1 MNHYGVDWRVRLRC
15 GIMVFLMGLFI
26 EDNTLFPFQSEHLA
40 LAYPKST
47 TLLVHDTG
55 MGKSVF
61 AMAIACLAL
70 EEGGYER
77 IVLVCEA
84 NKLVYEEWP
93 ATIEKFTRIDWALYH
108 GTVKKREKIRAD
120 LPTLLLTSFDVVK
133 RDAAIFPAKKNSR
146 SVPTPGPLLDV
157 LAGQKTL
164 IIIDETTRI
173 ANRTSGNHKAMKL
186 FVETMMAEAECK
198 VLAMTATPMERD
210 PSSLYD
216 LGRILT
222 PDTMPTVSEFEHDY
236 VAQWDIFRKPMRY
249 KNLNPGNCVQGVQPF
264 SERFNAI
271 LLRKRKTD
279 ADVVGFF
286 PKRREMPPTFVRL
299 GKEHQQFYDTVRA
312 IGESVPEFE
321 QRQYVTVL
329 RQIAAHPMSLTLA
342 QGEIARAI
350 VDYVSPEGLAAM
362 GSAKTDRM
370 VEWLRTVVDE
380 QGEQAVV
387 FTYFASTVLPLLT
400 APSEAA
406 GWTFSV
412 NRGDMSLAARN
423 ASIRDFR
430 AGDTQIFFT
439 SDAGAKGINLPEAQ
453 YMLHYERPPLHSLLI
468 QRADRIHRIDSQHES
483 VWMDSLVARD
493 TIEEGLYNLNL
504 RRNDWSDKLLGDDEA
519 SELDF
524 ISAQDRRNLLKIGKA
539 N

>member
-1 MNHYGVDWRVRLRC
+1 MSLWRDENQ
-15 GIMVFLMGLFI
+15 M
-26 EDNTLFPFQSEHLA
+26 FPFQATHIAEAYQKSVTLLAWDTGCGKSIGALA
-40 LAYPKST
+40 LA
-47 TLLVHDTG
+47 
-55 MGKSVF
+55 
-61 AMAIACLAL
+61 CLQL
-70 EEGGYER
+70 EAG
-77 IVLVCEA
+77 IINKVVLVCEA
-84 NKLVYEEWP
+84 NKMVQDEWP
-93 ATIEKFTRIDWALYH
+93 ASIEKFTSIDYQVYH
-108 GTVKKREKIRAD
+108 GTPKKRAKMRTN
-120 LPTLLLTSFDVVK
+120 LPTMILTTFDVVK
-133 RDAAIFPAKKNSR
+133 RDAAVFPAKKNSR

-186 FVETMMAEAECK
+186 FIETMMAEAECK

-222 PDTMPTVSEFEHDY
+222 PDTMPTVSDFEHDY

-249 KNLNPGNCVQGVQPF
+249 KNLTPANCAKGVEPF
-264 SERFNAI
+264 NERFNDI

-279 ADVVGFF
+279 PDVVNFF

-299 GKEHQQFYDTVRA
+299 GKAHQQFYDTVRA

-321 QRQYVTVL
+321 QRKYVTVL

-342 QGEIARAI
+342 EGEIARAI
-350 VDYVSPEGLAAM
+350 VDYVSPDGLAAM

-400 APSEAA
+400 AATDGT
-406 GWTFSV
+406 GWSYSV
-412 NRGDMSLAARN
+412 NKGDMSLTARN
-423 ASIRDFR
+423 AAIRAFR
-430 AGDTQIFFT
+430 AGETQIFFT
-439 SDAGAKGINLPEAQ
+439 SDAGAKGINLPEAT
-453 YMLHYERPPLHSLLI
+453 YLLHYERPPLHSLLV
-468 QRADRIHRIDSQHES
+468 QRADRIHRIDSKAES

-519 SELDF
+519 AEMEWV
-524 ISAQDRRNLLKIGKA
+524 SAADRRDLLRIGKA
-539 N
+539 K

>member
-1 MNHYGVDWRVRLRC
+1 MQHEEA
-15 GIMVFLMGLFI
+15 MSLFK
-26 EDNTLFPFQSEHLA
+26 EDNTLYPFQADHIA
-40 LAYPKST
+40 LAYPKPVT
-47 TLLVHDTG
+47 MLVWDTG
-55 MGKSVF
+55 TGKSIG
-61 AMAIACLAL
+61 AMALACLAL
-70 EEGGYER
+70 EEGGFER
-77 IVLVCEA
+77 VVLVCEA
-84 NKLVYEEWP
+84 NKLVHEEWP
-93 ATIEKFTRIDWALYH
+93 ATIEKFTEIDWALYH
-108 GTVKKREKIRAD
+108 GTLKKREKIRAN
-120 LPTLLLTSFDVVK
+120 LPTLLLTSFDIIK

-157 LAGQKTL
+157 LAGQKVL
-164 IIIDETTRI
+164 VIIDETTRI

-186 FVETMMAEAECK
+186 FIETLMAEAECK

-222 PDTMPTVSEFEHDY
+222 PGTMPTVSEFEHDY

-249 KNLNPGNCVQGVQPF
+249 KNLTPANCAKGVEPF
-264 SERFNAI
+264 NERFNDI

-279 ADVVGFF
+279 PDVVNFF

-299 GKEHQQFYDTVRA
+299 GKAHQQFYDTVQA

-321 QRQYVTVL
+321 QRKYVTVL

-342 QGEIARAI
+342 EGEIARAI
-350 VDYVSPEGLAAM
+350 VDYVSPDGLAAM

-400 APSEAA
+400 AAA
-406 GWTFSV
+406 EGTGWSYSV
-412 NRGDMSLAARN
+412 NHGGLSLPARSAAQR
-423 ASIRDFR
+423 AFR
-430 AGDTQIFFT
+430 SGETQIFFT
-439 SDAGAKGINLPEAQ
+439 SDAGAKGINLPEAA
-453 YMLHYERPPLHSLLI
+453 YLLHYERPPLHSLLV
-468 QRADRIHRIDSQHES
+468 QRADRIHRIDSTKES

-519 SELDF
+519 AEMEF
-524 ISAQDRRNLLKIGKA
+524 ISAADRRDLLRIGKA
-539 N
+539 T

>member
-1 MNHYGVDWRVRLRC
+1 
-15 GIMVFLMGLFI
+15 MVQ
-26 EDNTLFPFQSEHLA
+26 D
-40 LAYPKST
+40 
-47 TLLVHDTG
+47 
-55 MGKSVF
+55 
-61 AMAIACLAL
+61 
-70 EEGGYER
+70 
-77 IVLVCEA
+77 
-84 NKLVYEEWP
+84 EWP
-93 ATIEKFTRIDWALYH
+93 ASIEKFTSIDYQVYH
-108 GTVKKREKIRAD
+108 GTPKKRAKMRTN
-120 LPTLLLTSFDVVK
+120 LPTMILTTFDVVK
-133 RDAAIFPAKKNSR
+133 RDAAVFPAKKNSR

-186 FVETMMAEAECK
+186 FIETMMAEAECK

-222 PDTMPTVSEFEHDY
+222 PGTMPTVSEFEHDY

-249 KNLNPGNCVQGVQPF
+249 KNLTPANCAKGVEPF
-264 SERFNAI
+264 NERFNDI

-279 ADVVGFF
+279 PDVVNFF

-299 GKEHQQFYDTVRA
+299 GKAHQQFYDTVQA

-321 QRQYVTVL
+321 QRKYVTVL

-342 QGEIARAI
+342 EGEIARAI
-350 VDYVSPEGLAAM
+350 VDYVSPDGLAAM

-400 APSEAA
+400 AAA
-406 GWTFSV
+406 EGTGWSYSV
-412 NRGDMSLAARN
+412 NHGGLSLPARSAAQR
-423 ASIRDFR
+423 AFR
-430 AGDTQIFFT
+430 SGETQIFFT
-439 SDAGAKGINLPEAQ
+439 SDAGAKGINLPEAA
-453 YMLHYERPPLHSLLI
+453 YLLHYERPPLHSLLV
-468 QRADRIHRIDSQHES
+468 QRADRIHRIDSTKES

-519 SELDF
+519 AEMEF
-524 ISAQDRRNLLKIGKA
+524 ISAADRRDLLRIGKA
-539 N
+539 T